1 MKNSELAF
9 HRGVV
14 ISHFSRIE
22 TLINIIISQHY
33 LKKADSDFIF
43 NVLGNE
49 QVTFAFRRNT
59 LQHIMDLKD
68 DDLLMK
74 NLRKINEIRNIFAHQ
89 MESIKEKPW
98 VDSEPYFK
106 NPRYL
111 KQKKK
116 EFTAQEL
123 YDEFI
128 KKFPEVQVKLSGFLN
143 DKGVLF
149 AIDPEQP
156 ANLDESGIVKNNQ
169 ENEIQI

>member
-14 ISHFSRIE
+14 ISYFSRIE

-74 NLRKINEIRNIFAHQ
+74 NLRKINELLYIF
-89 MESIKEKPW
+89 
-98 VDSEPYFK
+98 FG
-106 NPRYL
+106 N
-111 KQKKK
+111 
-116 EFTAQEL
+116 
-123 YDEFI
+123 
-128 KKFPEVQVKLSGFLN
+128 
-143 DKGVLF
+143 
-149 AIDPEQP
+149 
-156 ANLDESGIVKNNQ
+156 NLRRWSDF
-169 ENEIQI
+169 